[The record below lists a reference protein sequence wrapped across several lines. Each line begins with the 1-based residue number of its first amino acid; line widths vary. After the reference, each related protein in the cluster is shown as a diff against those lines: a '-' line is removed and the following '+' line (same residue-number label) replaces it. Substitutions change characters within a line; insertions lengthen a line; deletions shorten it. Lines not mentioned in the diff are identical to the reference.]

1 MSKRILADI
10 KNVKEQETKSLR
22 IYYSPNS
29 EDITKGRALIFGPG
43 GSPYEDL
50 PIFLDIQYPSDYPF
64 SSPKVKFLTYDG
76 ATRFHPNLYIEG
88 KVCLSILGTWQ
99 GPSWTSV
106 MNLRTVL
113 LSILGL
119 LDNEPLLHEPGYA
132 TSKGALVSTTY
143 TEFIQFRSLKY
154 IVNCIQGWLEGTAS
168 YMNLIDDF
176 EEAWVEE
183 LPLIWENTRR
193 RLEVLAAKPPVL
205 WNRIVYSMS
214 GQSNYPEL
222 LATLNE
228 MKPKF
233 EGKGFKI

>member
-10 KNVKEQETKSLR
+10 KQINEQETKNLR
-22 IYYSPNS
+22 IFYAPNS
-29 EDITKGRALIFGPG
+29 ENAMKGLALIFGPG

-64 SSPKVKFLTYDG
+64 SSPKVRFLTYDG
-76 ATRFHPNLYIEG
+76 ETRFHPNLYIEG

-143 TEFIQFRSLKY
+143 TEFIEFKSLKY
-154 IVNCIQGWLEGTAS
+154 IVNCILGAILWVGGVTVLGYLAGNIPFVKTNFEVVIFGIIGISVLPIIIEIIRAKMKQKNKNSEI
-168 YMNLIDDF
+168 IDS
-176 EEAWVEE
+176 
-183 LPLIWENTRR
+183 
-193 RLEVLAAKPPVL
+193 K
-205 WNRIVYSMS
+205 
-214 GQSNYPEL
+214 
-222 LATLNE
+222 
-228 MKPKF
+228 
-233 EGKGFKI
+233 

>member
-10 KNVKEQETKSLR
+10 KNVNEQETKSLR
-22 IYYSPNS
+22 IHYSPNG

-64 SSPKVKFLTYDG
+64 SSPKVKFITYDG
-76 ATRFHPNLYIEG
+76 ITRFHPNLYIEG

-99 GPSWTSV
+99 GPGWTSV

-132 TSKGALVSTTY
+132 TSKGAVVSKTY
-143 TEFIQFRSLKY
+143 TEFIQFRSLQY
-154 IVNCIQGWLEGTAS
+154 IVSCLHGWLNKTPS
-168 YMNLIDDF
+168 YMNLLNDF
-176 EEAWVEE
+176 EEEWAEA
-183 LPLIWENTRR
+183 LPQIWKNTKQ
-193 RLEVLAAKPPVL
+193 RLELLAAKPQVSWPS
-205 WNRIVYSMS
+205 IVYSMS

-222 LATLNE
+222 LAKLNE
-228 MKPKF
+228 MKQKF
-233 EGKGFKI
+233 EEKGFKL

>member
-1 MSKRILADI
+1 MSKRILADS
-10 KNVKEQETKSLR
+10 KNFNEQETKSLR
-22 IYYSPNS
+22 IHYSPNG
-29 EDITKGRALIFGPG
+29 ENITKVRALIFGPG

-50 PIFLDIQYPSDYPF
+50 PIFLDIQYPPDYPF
-64 SSPKVKFLTYDG
+64 SSPKVKFITYDG

-99 GPSWTSV
+99 GPGWTSV

-132 TSKGALVSTTY
+132 TSKGAVVSKTY
-143 TEFIQFRSLKY
+143 TEFIQFRSLQY
-154 IVNCIQGWLEGTAS
+154 IVSCLHGWLNKTPS
-168 YMNLIDDF
+168 YMNLLNDF
-176 EEAWVEE
+176 EEEWAEA
-183 LPLIWENTRR
+183 LPQIWKNTKQ
-193 RLEVLAAKPPVL
+193 RLELLAAKPQVSWPS
-205 WNRIVYSMS
+205 IVYSMS

-222 LATLNE
+222 LVKLNE

-233 EGKGFKI
+233 EEKGFKL

>member
-10 KNVKEQETKSLR
+10 KQINEQETKNLR
-22 IYYSPNS
+22 IFYAPNS
-29 EDITKGRALIFGPG
+29 ENAMKGLALIFGPG

-64 SSPKVKFLTYDG
+64 SSPKVRFLTYDG
-76 ATRFHPNLYIEG
+76 ETRFHPNLYIEG

-132 TSKGALVSTTY
+132 TSKGSLVSTTY
-143 TEFIQFRSLKY
+143 TEFIEFKSLKY
-154 IVNCIQGWLEGTAS
+154 IVNCIQGWLEGTPS
-168 YMNLIDDF
+168 YMILIDEF
-176 EEAWVEE
+176 EDIWAEAM
-183 LPLIWENTRR
+183 PLIWENTRK
-193 RLEVLAAKPPVL
+193 RLVVLAKKPVVV
-205 WNRIVYSMS
+205 WNRIVYTMS
-214 GQSNYPEL
+214 GKSSYAEL
-222 LATLNE
+222 LEKLDA

-233 EGKGFKI
+233 EEKGFKL

>member
-10 KNVKEQETKSLR
+10 KNVNEQETKSLR
-22 IYYSPNS
+22 IYYAPNS
-29 EDITKGRALIFGPG
+29 ENITKGRALIFGPG

-64 SSPKVKFLTYDG
+64 SSPKVKFITYDG
-76 ATRFHPNLYIEG
+76 VTRFHPNLYIEG

-99 GPSWTSV
+99 GPGWTSV

-132 TSKGALVSTTY
+132 TSKGAVVSTTY
-143 TEFIQFRSLKY
+143 TEFIQFRSLQY
-154 IVNCIQGWLEGTAS
+154 IVSCLHGWLNKTPS
-168 YMNLIDDF
+168 YMNLLNDF
-176 EEAWVEE
+176 EEEWTNA
-183 LPLIWENTRR
+183 LPQIWENTQR
-193 RLEVLAAKPPVL
+193 RLEVLAAKPQISWP
-205 WNRIVYSMS
+205 NIVYSMS

-222 LATLNE
+222 LAKLNE
-228 MKPKF
+228 MKQKF
-233 EGKGFKI
+233 EEKGFKL